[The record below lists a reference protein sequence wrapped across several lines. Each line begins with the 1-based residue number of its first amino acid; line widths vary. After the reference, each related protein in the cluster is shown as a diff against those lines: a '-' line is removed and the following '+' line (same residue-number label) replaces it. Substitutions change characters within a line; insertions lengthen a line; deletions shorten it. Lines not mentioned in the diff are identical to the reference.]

1 MVKIAMNPKYLGI
14 ILLLVFLLPGKVLA
28 QYNYSNEPLI
38 RVIDDIQ
45 NRTTYRFLYRE
56 AMISGIRV
64 TFRADSE
71 SLIEELSSSLQFRP
85 VALKVDQERRQVVI
99 YRNSK
104 TAAGKKVTISGQVI
118 DAGTGERLPFAT
130 ISWNSNGSVE
140 GVTSNAAGTFHFTHT
155 FEEPEITIKTSYV
168 GYTTEELALNLAK
181 NSDIAD
187 LNFRLEPTFVGG
199 NEVII
204 TGMNYYSSV
213 DTSLQQSVDIGTFS
227 PLGEANSIRALQQLP
242 AVNISTALDNGLNVR
257 GSPADGFRILLD
269 GITIYNQSHLF
280 GLLDSFNADAL

>member
-1 MVKIAMNPKYLGI
+1 MNPKYLGI

-168 GYTTEELALNLAK
+168 GYTTEELALNLAE

-227 PLGEANSIRALQQLP
+227 PLGEANSIRALQ
-242 AVNISTALDNGLNVR
+242 
-257 GSPADGFRILLD
+257 
-269 GITIYNQSHLF
+269 
-280 GLLDSFNADAL
+280 